1 MHTQSQIR
9 EMAQAEGGQQ
19 EEGTRAPREK
29 QEEPVGGDGNI
40 QPEIMGREGR
50 QGRDQEQDGE
60 DGDEREDSQGLA
72 DPESRTGRSQRT

>member
-9 EMAQAEGGQQ
+9 EKAQAEGGQQ
-19 EEGTRAPREK
+19 EEGKRAPGKK
-29 QEEPVGGDGNI
+29 QEEPVGGDGN
-40 QPEIMGREGR
+40 MGREGR

-72 DPESRTGRSQRT
+72 DPDSRTGRSQRT